1 MAAVL
6 GEHIDIMTTENAKS
20 GDSRLDQVIAGEYVL
35 GVLSPEDRQKVEA
48 RMALDRNFAAMVD
61 HWRSNML
68 TVDQTPRPTRRAP
81 RRASPFAEPVAA
93 RPRPQRERVPV
104 FNVAIWNSAAFWR
117 GVACIATI
125 GLIAT
130 GVSQAGMFATS
141 PPRGLTTSLP
151 LATGSD
157 LALTARYDNDSG
169 RLRLA
174 PVAAAATAAG
184 VADAKSIE
192 IWLTPEGSAPVSL
205 GVFATNSNGEIVVPK
220 AVRTRLREGAPITV
234 SLEPAGGSPTGAPTG
249 KVLATGISGR

>member
-48 RMALDRNFAAMVD
+48 RMMLDRNFAAMVE

-81 RRASPFAEPVAA
+81 RRASPFAEPMAA
-93 RPRPQRERVPV
+93 RPRPSRERVPV

-117 GVACIATI
+117 GVACVATI

-130 GVSQAGMFATS
+130 GVSQTGMFAAS
-141 PPRGLTTSLP
+141 RPHGLVTNLSL
-151 LATGSD
+151 AGSD
-157 LALTARYDNDSG
+157 LALTARYDSDSG

-174 PVAAAATAAG
+174 PVAAAASAPG
-184 VADAKSIE
+184 VADARSLQV
-192 IWLTPEGSAPVSL
+192 WLTQEGAQPVSL
-205 GVFATNSNGEIVVPK
+205 GVVDTNSHGEIIVPK
-220 AVRTRLREGAPITV
+220 AVRTRLLDGAPISI

-249 KVLATGISGR
+249 KILSTGIAGR